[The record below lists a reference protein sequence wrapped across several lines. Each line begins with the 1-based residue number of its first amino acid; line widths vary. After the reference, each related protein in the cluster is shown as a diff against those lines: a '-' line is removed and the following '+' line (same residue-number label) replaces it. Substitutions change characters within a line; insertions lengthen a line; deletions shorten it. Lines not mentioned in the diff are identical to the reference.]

1 MSVAERRS
9 PTDERDRYG
18 PPPSSAWLEIDW
30 REHQRWVSV
39 QDGAL
44 NVIEMGSGPPLL
56 FVHGLG
62 GSWTNWLENIPY
74 FARTHRVVAVDLP
87 GFGASPRPRS
97 DISIT
102 SYAKGLDELC
112 DALEIER
119 TAVVGN
125 SMGGFIGAELTL
137 AFPTRVEKLVLV
149 SAAGISSE
157 SQRREPLL
165 TATKRTEFA
174 AAWFAARSDAL
185 VHRPRL
191 RRLLA
196 QHVVRHPERLPAPLT
211 AELVRGAGTAG
222 FVDALDAL
230 LGYEIRERLGRI
242 ECPTL
247 IVWGRS
253 DWIVPPRDAKEFER
267 LIPRSRRVMFDETG
281 HVPMLERPARFNSV
295 VEEFLAE

>member
-1 MSVAERRS
+1 MGVATRRT
-9 PTDERDRYG
+9 PAGGRDRYG
-18 PPPSSAWLEIDW
+18 PPPRSAWLSIDW

-39 QDGAL
+39 EDGPL

-62 GSWTNWLENIPY
+62 GSWTNWLENIPHL
-74 FARTHRVVAVDLP
+74 ARTHRVVAVDLP
-87 GFGASPRPRS
+87 GFGASPRPRGE
-97 DISIT
+97 ISIT
-102 SYAKGLDELC
+102 GYGKVLDELC

-125 SMGGFIGAELTL
+125 SMGGFIGAELTI

-174 AAWFAARSDAL
+174 AAWFATRSDAL
-185 VHRPRL
+185 VRRPRL

-196 QHVVRHPERLPAPLT
+196 QHVVRHPERLPAPLM
-211 AELVRGAGTAG
+211 AELVRGAGTPG

-230 LGYEIRERLGRI
+230 LGYEIRERLARI

-247 IVWGRS
+247 IVWGRN

-267 LIPRSRRVMFDETG
+267 LIPRSRRVMLDDTG
-281 HVPMLERPARFNSV
+281 HVPMLERPARFNALL
-295 VEEFLAE
+295 EEFLAQ